1 MATKRKGP
9 PKTGRPRE
17 MYRGRP
23 PLPFTEERK
32 ARYVALLQ
40 ETGLKYVSADA
51 VGVDMETVR
60 AHAKVDEAFARAV
73 DTAQQIWI
81 ERNLITESVRRAMT
95 GVDKPIIGGRFKD
108 EIVATERVYSDGLM
122 TVLLKALRPEFR
134 DGPSAVATAGVNA
147 GVMIIPAAPPSMA
160 DWQTQFGESAKGGAP
175 ANPDGKPKPKGGA

>member
-17 MYRGRP
+17 MYKQRP

-51 VGVDMETVR
+51 VGVNMETVQ
-60 AHAKVDEAFARAV
+60 AHAKVDEAFAQACNN
-73 DTAQQIWI
+73 AQQIWI
-81 ERNLITESVRRAMT
+81 ERNLITESVRRAMN
-95 GVDKPIIGGRFKD
+95 GVDKPIIGGKFKD

-134 DGPSAVATAGVNA
+134 DGPAAVATAGVNA
-147 GVMIIPAAPPSMA
+147 GVMVIPAAPATMG
-160 DWQTQFGESAKGGAP
+160 DWQAQFGQAAKGGTRADP
-175 ANPDGKPKPKGGA
+175 PTKLKDKA